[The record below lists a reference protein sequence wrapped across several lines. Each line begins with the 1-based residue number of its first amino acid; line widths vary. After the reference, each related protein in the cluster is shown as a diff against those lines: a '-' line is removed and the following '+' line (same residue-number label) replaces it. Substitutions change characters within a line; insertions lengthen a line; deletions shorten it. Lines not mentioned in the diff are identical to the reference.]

1 MIKNSFCLLNGLG
14 EKTEKRL
21 WETGILTWDDFL
33 ERSTVPFFGRDRK
46 ALYDE
51 ELRTFYKGLRD
62 RNEGVFLRDV
72 RKDEHWRFFEEFK
85 NDAVCL
91 DIETNGL
98 MHGSGGYVTMVGL
111 YDGSHYKC
119 LIKGGAATSSECDNL
134 TQESLLKNLSGYKY
148 LITFYGSVFDIPFL
162 KKNFPGLDFN
172 MLHYDICLASRKVG
186 IRGGLKKIEKAFGIS
201 RADEVDGLTGF
212 DAVRLWNNHL
222 NGRHDS
228 LDTLI
233 KYNREDTVNLM
244 ALGEIVFDELKR
256 ATGIESYLRSG
267 GRN

>member
-1 MIKNSFCLLNGLG
+1 MIKNSFCLLKGLG

-33 ERSTVPFFGRDRK
+33 ECNTVPFFGRDRK

-51 ELRTFYKGLRD
+51 ELRTFYKGLED
-62 RNEGVFLRDV
+62 KNEGVFLRDV
-72 RKDEHWRFFEEFK
+72 RKDEHWRLFEEFK

-111 YDGSHYKC
+111 YDGSKYKC
-119 LIKGGAATSSECDNL
+119 LLRGDNL
-134 TQESLLKNLSGYKY
+134 TGENLLKSLSGYKY

-162 KKNFPGLDFN
+162 KKDFPGIDFD
-172 MLHYDICLASRKVG
+172 MLHYDICLASRRVG

-201 RADEVDGLTGF
+201 RVDEVEGLTGF

-222 NGRHDS
+222 NGRGGS

-244 ALGEIVFDELKR
+244 ALGEYVFDELR
-256 ATGIESYLRSG
+256 RSTGIESYLRAG